1 MKCLLFPILI
11 LNFLTN
17 ILTFD
22 DFQLRFDVKKTSD
35 DFFIATL
42 KIGKKKYDLLIDTSS
57 SISTIKKI
65 FHTYSNKIDHNE
77 YVFNYLEKFDVS
89 GHFHQE
95 NLNNDEKSPI
105 IFLLSPDFQYKGTYG
120 VLGLAYD
127 ENENNIL
134 YKLKLNGNIKKLIFS
149 IKPLYGL
156 YNKYELYFGDYHDDF
171 DLNETNKYNV
181 GYCDMVH
188 KRDSY
193 SCIGNNIIIT
203 NNEKEFNIPINLKI
217 IFDTGSDLNYAP
229 LYLKDKFLEA
239 FKDKCVIQ
247 YKVNNGKKIYFL
259 SCRNINKKMYISFVI
274 NGFSYIYS
282 NYHLFVHDHLEE
294 DHTLT
299 NMIFLFDENIDY
311 ILLGVPFIEQYHILF
326 DLEDNKIFFHND
338 REFNGD
344 DFIKTYPIDLKIN
357 NENIKKSEIK
367 YIYVITFFIT
377 VIMFINIFLIIKKV
391 YKYVGKKKEE
401 NEEELIDI

>member
-1 MKCLLFPILI
+1 
-11 LNFLTN
+11 
-17 ILTFD
+17 
-22 DFQLRFDVKKTSD
+22 
-35 DFFIATL
+35 
-42 KIGKKKYDLLIDTSS
+42 
-57 SISTIKKI
+57 
-65 FHTYSNKIDHNE
+65 
-77 YVFNYLEKFDVS
+77 
-89 GHFHQE
+89 
-95 NLNNDEKSPI
+95 
-105 IFLLSPDFQYKGTYG
+105 
-120 VLGLAYD
+120 
-127 ENENNIL
+127 
-134 YKLKLNGNIKKLIFS
+134 
-149 IKPLYGL
+149 
-156 YNKYELYFGDYHDDF
+156 
-171 DLNETNKYNV
+171 
-181 GYCDMVH
+181 MVH
-188 KRDSY
+188 KKDSY

-239 FKDKCVIQ
+239 FKDKCVMQ
-247 YKVNNGKKIYFL
+247 YNVKNGEKIYFL

-299 NMIFLFDENIDY
+299 NMIFLFDEKIDY

-344 DFIKTYPIDLKIN
+344 DFIKTYPINSKTN
-357 NENIKKSEIK
+357 SENIKRSEIK
-367 YIYVITFFIT
+367 YIYLITLFII
-377 VIMFINIFLIIKKV
+377 VIMFINIFLIVKKA